1 MFSVSEGNIEK
12 QKEIEA
18 KESQLNNLGSQY
30 KEKKAEYDDKS
41 KRPAAL
47 RSTLN
52 DACWKATATFRT
64 NLPLAMKNKRGS
76 KSAFVD
82 ELLSITSPKECDVTE
97 LYTLYSYP
105 LNNRASRKNAPVVH
119 TL

>member
-47 RSTLN
+47 RSTLD